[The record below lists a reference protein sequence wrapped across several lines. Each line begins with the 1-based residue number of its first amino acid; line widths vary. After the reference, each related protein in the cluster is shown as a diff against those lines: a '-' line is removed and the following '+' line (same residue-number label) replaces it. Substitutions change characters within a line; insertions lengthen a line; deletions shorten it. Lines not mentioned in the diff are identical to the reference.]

1 MDATRLILFNS
12 YMTVVEVGA
21 HSLLYSWT
29 SRDPET
35 EINYKGLYTVGPP
48 GTLKQI

>member
-1 MDATRLILFNS
+1 MESYYADSPFMDATRLILFNN

-35 EINYKGLYTVGPP
+35 EIN
-48 GTLKQI
+48 